1 MAETQHEDQT
11 EQASA
16 RRLHQAQQEGNIPLC
31 RDLGTWAALLAGLAA
46 LFMLGPA
53 LRDSLLNLVW
63 ASADGLAQSNPA
75 RLLPFVWRPITITA
89 CIAAAVALA
98 ATIALGTQTKLG
110 TWAHLALPDP
120 KRVFNG
126 GRLKRLFGKEGAVD
140 LLIAGVK
147 VVTLGYVVWSS
158 FRDDFLTLPR
168 LLYQSSS
175 VQLHGAYVPLAR
187 GFVKILAALGLLT
200 GLDFAVTRYR
210 YNQRMKMTKEE
221 AKRDY
226 REEEGDPLIRS
237 RRRRKHHELARGH
250 ARTEVPRADA
260 LVVNPTHVAVA
271 IRFQPGKDPAPRVT
285 AKGKGRL
292 AEIMRELARE
302 NGIPII
308 ENVPLARLLYRKVKV
323 GRCVPT
329 ETYKAVAA
337 ILAFVYR
344 VLRRNAA
351 QQVRTARGGA

>member
-16 RRLHQAQQEGNIPLC
+16 RRLNQAREEGNIPLC
-31 RDLGTWAALLAGLAA
+31 RDLGTWAGLMAGLAA
-46 LFMLGPA
+46 LTTLGPA
-53 LRDSLLNLVW
+53 LRDSLLNLMW
-63 ASADGLAQSNPA
+63 ASADGLAQSNSA
-75 RLLPFVWRPITITA
+75 RLLPFLWRPIIIVGFITA
-89 CIAAAVALA
+89 AIALG
-98 ATIALGTQTKLG
+98 ATIALGTQTQLG
-110 TWAHLALPDP
+110 TWAHLALPDT
-120 KRVFNG
+120 KRIFSG
-126 GRLKRLFGKEGAVD
+126 GKLARLFSREAAMD
-140 LLIAGVK
+140 LLVAAVK
-147 VVTLGYVVWSS
+147 VVTLGYVVWSA

-168 LLYQSSS
+168 MLHQSTPE
-175 VQLHGAYVPLAR
+175 QLRSAFVPLAR
-187 GFVKILAALGLLT
+187 GFVRILAALGLLA
-200 GLDFAVTRYR
+200 GLDFALTRYR
-210 YNQRMKMTKEE
+210 FNQRMKMTKEE

-250 ARTEVPRADA
+250 AKVEVPKADA
-260 LVVNPTHVAVA
+260 LIVNPTHVAVA
-271 IRFQPGKDPAPRVT
+271 IRFRPGEDAAPRVT

-308 ENVPLARLLYRKVKV
+308 EDIPLARLLYRKVKV
-323 GRCVPT
+323 GRSVPA

-351 QQVRTARGGA
+351 AQVRAARGAA

>member
-1 MAETQHEDQT
+1 MSENQQEDQT

-16 RRLHQAQQEGNIPLC
+16 RRLSQAREEGNLPLC
-31 RDLGTWAALLAGLAA
+31 RDLGTWAGLMAGLAA
-46 LFMLGPA
+46 LFALGPA

-63 ASADGLAQSNPA
+63 AGADGLAQSNSS
-75 RLLPFVWRPITITA
+75 RLLPFLWRPITITA
-89 CIAAAVALA
+89 FIVAAIALG
-98 ATIALGTQTKLG
+98 ATIAMGTQTQLQ
-110 TWAHLALPDP
+110 TWGHLALPDP
-120 KRVFNG
+120 KRIFNG
-126 GRLKRLFGKEGAVD
+126 GKLKRLFSRESLMD
-140 LLIAGVK
+140 LLVAAVK
-147 VVTLGYVVWSS
+147 VVTLGYVVWTA

-168 LLYQSSS
+168 MLHQSAG
-175 VQLHGAYVPLAR
+175 VQLQSAFVPMAH
-187 GFVKILAALGLLT
+187 GFVRILAALGLLA

-221 AKRDY
+221 AKRDN

-237 RRRRKHHELARGH
+237 RRRRKHHELAKGH
-250 ARTEVPRADA
+250 AKVEVPRADA

-271 IRFQPGKDPAPRVT
+271 IRFRPGEDAAPRVT

-302 NGIPII
+302 HGIPIVEDI
-308 ENVPLARLLYRKVKV
+308 PLARLLYRKVKV

-351 QQVRTARGGA
+351 AQVRAARGAA

>member
-1 MAETQHEDQT
+1 MAENQREDQT

-16 RRLHQAQQEGNIPLC
+16 RRINQAREEGNIPLC
-31 RDLGTWAALLAGLAA
+31 RDLGTWAGLMAGLAA
-46 LFMLGPA
+46 LTALGPA
-53 LRDSLLNLVW
+53 LHDSLLKLMW
-63 ASADGLAQSNPA
+63 ASADGLALSNSA
-75 RLLPFVWRPITITA
+75 RLLPFLWRPIAITA
-89 CIAAAVALA
+89 FITAAIALG
-98 ATIALGTQTKLG
+98 ATIALGTQTQLG
-110 TWAHLALPDP
+110 TWAHLALPDS
-120 KRVFNG
+120 KRIFSG
-126 GRLKRLFGKEGAVD
+126 GKLSRLFSREAAMD
-140 LLIAGVK
+140 LLVAAVK
-147 VVTLGYVVWSS
+147 VVTLGYVVWSA

-168 LLYQSSS
+168 MLHQSTPE
-175 VQLHGAYVPLAR
+175 QLRSAYVPLAR
-187 GFVKILAALGLLT
+187 GFVRILAALGLLA
-200 GLDFAVTRYR
+200 GLDFALTRYR

-250 ARTEVPRADA
+250 ARVEVPRADA

-271 IRFQPGKDPAPRVT
+271 IRFKPGEDPAPRVT

-308 ENVPLARLLYRKVKV
+308 EDIPLARLLYRKVKV
-323 GRCVPT
+323 GRCVPA

-351 QQVRTARGGA
+351 AQVRAARGAA

>member
-1 MAETQHEDQT
+1 MADTQKEDQT

-16 RRLHQAQQEGNIPLC
+16 RRLQQAREEGNIPVC
-31 RDLGTWAALLAGLAA
+31 RDLGNWAGLVAGLAA
-46 LFMLGPA
+46 LFVLGPA
-53 LRDSLLNLVW
+53 LRDSFITLMW
-63 ASADGLAQSNPA
+63 ASADGLAQSNSA
-75 RLLPFVWRPITITA
+75 RLLPFLWRPIAITA
-89 CIAAAVALA
+89 AITASVALG
-98 ATIALGTQTKLG
+98 ATIALGTQTQLR
-110 TWAHLALPDP
+110 TWAHLALPDG
-120 KRVFNG
+120 KRIFNG
-126 GRLKRLFGKEGAVD
+126 GKLSKLFSREAAIDMLV
-140 LLIAGVK
+140 AAVK
-147 VVTLGYVVWSS
+147 VVTLGYVVWRA

-168 LLYQSSS
+168 MLYQSSS
-175 VQLHGAYVPLAR
+175 AQLSSAYVPLAH
-187 GFVKILAALGLLT
+187 GFVRILAALGLLA
-200 GLDFAVTRYR
+200 GLDFALTRYR
-210 YNQRMKMTKEE
+210 YIQRMKMTKEE

-226 REEEGDPLIRS
+226 REEEGDPLVRS
-237 RRRRKHHELARGH
+237 RRRRKHLELARGH
-250 ARTEVPRADA
+250 ARVEVPRADA

-308 ENVPLARLLYRKVKV
+308 EDIALARLLYRKVKI

-351 QQVRTARGGA
+351 AQVRAARGAA